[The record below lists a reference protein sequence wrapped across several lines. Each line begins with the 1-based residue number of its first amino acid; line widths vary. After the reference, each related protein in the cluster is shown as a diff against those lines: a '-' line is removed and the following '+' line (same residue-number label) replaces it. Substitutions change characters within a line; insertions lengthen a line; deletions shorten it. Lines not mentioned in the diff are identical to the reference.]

1 MAMATIAF
9 LFLAFFFSILS
20 PLAFMQEVEDEAG
33 FMTWLD
39 LT

>member
-9 LFLAFFFSILS
+9 LFLAFFLIPS
-20 PLAFMQEVEDEAG
+20 PLGFMQEVDDEAG